1 MKFPIPLK
9 DYKPLTLK
17 FSQQSLSKEQKEQLQ
32 KNIQLVRDA
41 IIFMTAYANAKGIG
55 GHTGGPYDIVPE
67 VLIMDAFMRGE
78 KLIHPIL
85 YDEAGHRVAIQ
96 YVMAALDG
104 KKGMTLNHLMHYRE
118 HKSGLPGH
126 PELDKE
132 LGVDFSSGRLGH
144 LWGHVNGVAE
154 RLKDKKVVLF
164 GSDGSQQEGND
175 AESARYAV
183 AHNLNVV
190 LLLDDNN
197 VTIEGHP
204 KDYLPGFEMGKT
216 LQGHGM
222 EVLHNK
228 GEDLETSYAKIKEVL
243 LYKGPMAIINK
254 RSMAPG
260 VEGIEGTPKGHD
272 AVPVDLAVKYLE
284 KKGYNEAVKILQS
297 AEKVKNSRKYLGSSE
312 DTGKTRSEF
321 GKALVEMMKN
331 LSEKEREKI
340 LVFSVDLGGSTGVAE
355 VFKAFP
361 ERYRKAGVMERH
373 DFLAAG
379 GFGAQEGYQ
388 GVFATFSAF
397 SEMVNSEIKM
407 ERLNDANVLAHFSHV
422 GEDWMADNTCHYGD
436 NISFVDNGL
445 SEGDNTMLY
454 FPADALQMNAVVKKI
469 YSDKGLRFI
478 FSTRSATPFIL
489 DEKGN
494 KVFDEKNGYTFVPGK
509 DEVIREGKDGYI
521 VSYGEMLYRCL
532 DAVERLKEESVK
544 IGLINRPTL
553 NGADKDI
560 LNKLSKAPFVIF
572 VESQNKK
579 TGFGNR
585 YAKWL
590 LETGFKGKF
599 AHMAAVRKGQGGIY
613 EHIPYQ
619 GLSPDDI
626 KKKIMELYK
635 KA

>member
-1 MKFPIPLK
+1 MKFPIPLEN
-9 DYKPLTLK
+9 YKELRFDL
-17 FSQQSLSKEQKEQLQ
+17 SEESISKENKVLLQ
-32 KNIQLVRDA
+32 KNIQLLRDA
-41 IIFMTAYANAKGIG
+41 IIFMTAYANAKGVG

-67 VLIMDAFMRGE
+67 VLIMDAFMRGNQS
-78 KLIHPIL
+78 IHPVL

-96 YVMAALDG
+96 YVMAALD
-104 KKGMTLNHLMHYRE
+104 KSKGMTINHLLHYRE

-144 LWGHVNGVAE
+144 LWGHVNGVCE
-154 RLKDKKVVLF
+154 RLKDKKLVLF

-216 LQGHGM
+216 LEGHGM
-222 EVLHNK
+222 KVLRNE
-228 GEDLETSYAKIKEVL
+228 GEDLDSSYAKIREAL
-243 LYKGPMAIINK
+243 LYKGPAAIINK
-254 RSMAPG
+254 RSMAAG
-260 VEGIEGTPKGHD
+260 VDGIEGTPEGHD
-272 AVPVDLAVKYLE
+272 AIPVEDAVKYLE
-284 KKGYNEAVKILQS
+284 QRGYDEAVKMLRT
-297 AEKVKNSRKYLGSSE
+297 AEKVKNLRKYLGSSE
-312 DTGKTRSEF
+312 ETGKCRSEF
-321 GKALVEMMKN
+321 GAALVEVMGG
-331 LSEKEREKI
+331 LSEKEREKV
-340 LVFSVDLGGSTGVAE
+340 LVFSVDLGGSTGVNK
-355 VFKAFP
+355 VFEKFP
-361 ERYRKAGVMERH
+361 DRYRKAGVMERH

-379 GFGAQEGYQ
+379 GFGAEEGYQ

-407 ERLNDANVLAHFSHV
+407 ERLNDANVLAHFSHA

-445 SEGDNTMLY
+445 MENDNTMLY
-454 FPADALQMNAVVKKI
+454 FPVDALQMNAVVKKI
-469 YSDKGLRFI
+469 YHNQGLRFV
-478 FSTRSATPFIL
+478 FSTRSSTPFIL

-494 KVFDEKNGYTFVPGK
+494 KMFDAKNGYKFVPGK
-509 DEVIREGKDGYI
+509 DEIVREGKDGYI

-532 DAVERLKEESVK
+532 DAVEQLRKNGLE
-544 IGLINRPTL
+544 IGLVNKVTL
-553 NGADKDI
+553 NIADEEMLK
-560 LNKLSKAPFVIF
+560 KVGSSPFVLF

-579 TGFGNR
+579 SGFGNR
-585 YAKWL
+585 YANWL
-590 LETGFKGKF
+590 LERGFSPKW
-599 AHMAAVRKGQGGIY
+599 AHMAATKLGQGGIY

-619 GLSPDDI
+619 GLAPEDI
-626 KKKIMELYK
+626 KKKVKELCGK
-635 KA
+635 